1 MFDLLIVG
9 GGINGCAIARDA
21 AGRGLSV
28 LLVEQGDL
36 ACATSSAS
44 TKLIHGGLRYLE
56 LYEFRLVHEA
66 LVEREVLLASAPHL
80 VRPLKFVLPHEP
92 GLRPA
97 WMIRLGLFLYDHLAR
112 RKRLE
117 GSHMVSLRGGA
128 LGGPLR
134 ENYSIGF
141 TYADCA
147 VDDARLVVANA
158 IAARELG
165 ASIRVGTRLVATRR
179 DEDRWIARVE
189 SAGAAEEI
197 EARAI
202 VNAAG
207 PYVSRVAHDALRI
220 TSRKHARLVKGSHI
234 VTRKLYDG
242 EHAYIL
248 QNPDKRIVFAIPY
261 EQDFTLIGTTDIAH
275 QGAPAPVA
283 ISDAETDY
291 LLASINRCF
300 SRAATRD
307 DIVWSYAGLRPL
319 FDDGAIEASVVT
331 RDYAFDLDFDGA
343 PALSVFGGKITT
355 ARRLAEHALSAFSR
369 IFPHMGPAW
378 TQDGALP
385 GGDIEGGD
393 FSALLA
399 RLSREKPFLAP
410 AVALRLAR
418 AYGSRVW
425 RLLGSANSMAELG
438 PDHGGGLTQSGT
450 RLSRAR
456 GMGANGGRRFV
467 APEQAWVAS
476 DASATRGGRGGD
488 GGFLTQSGQ
497 KPASIICSND
507 QGQRAGKVGFGKP
520 VSSAATRAASW

>member
-66 LVEREVLLASAPHL
+66 LVERELLLASAPHI
-80 VRPLKFVLPHEP
+80 VWPLKFVLPHEP

-117 GSHMVSLRGGA
+117 GSHMVFLRDG

-134 ENYSIGF
+134 ENYSLGF

-165 ASIRVGTRLVATRR
+165 AQIRVGAKLVAARR
-179 DEDRWIARVE
+179 DQDRWIARIE
-189 SAGAAEEI
+189 SAGGPEEI

-207 PYVSRVAHDALRI
+207 PYVSQVAHDALHIR
-220 TSRKHARLVKGSHI
+220 SRKHARLVKGSHI
-234 VTRKLYDG
+234 VTRKLFEG
-242 EHAYIL
+242 EQAYIL

-261 EQDFTLIGTTDIAH
+261 EQDFTLIGTTDIAYDA
-275 QGAPAPVA
+275 APGPVA
-283 ISDAETDY
+283 ISDKETDY

-300 SRAATRD
+300 ARAATRD

-319 FDDGAIEASVVT
+319 FDDGALEASVVT

-343 PALSVFGGKITT
+343 PALSIFGGKITT
-355 ARRLAEHALSAFSR
+355 ARRLAEHALRAFSR

-378 TQDGALP
+378 TQRCALP
-385 GGDIEGGD
+385 GGDFEGGD
-393 FSALLA
+393 FGALLA

-410 AVALRLAR
+410 AVALRLAS

-438 PDHGGGLTQSGT
+438 PDYGCGLSQTE
-450 RLSRAR
+450 LAYLAR
-456 GMGANGGRRFV
+456 EEWARTAEDVLWRR
-467 APEQAWVAS
+467 S
-476 DASATRGGRGGD
+476 KLG
-488 GGFLTQSGQ
+488 LHL
-497 KPASIICSND
+497 
-507 QGQRAGKVGFGKP
+507 
-520 VSSAATRAASW
+520 TRAQQEAVAAAMAAL